1 MRSTMTAVVY
11 TGYGSPDVLQ
21 LKVVEKPAPADNE
34 VLIKIHATTVE
45 AADASFR
52 RGNTPSARLFTGL
65 LKPRFA
71 IPSSEFAG
79 EIEALDNGV
88 TRFKHGDRV
97 VGTGGP
103 TFGANAEYICLPED
117 GPMARKPDTLTYA
130 EAVSIHPDALTALPN
145 LRDAAALQRGQRVLI
160 NGASGSIGASAV
172 QLAKHF
178 GAHARHACHAREP

>member
-1 MRSTMTAVVY
+1 MQAIVY
-11 TGYGSPDVLQ
+11 TAYGPPDVLQ
-21 LKVVEKPAPADNE
+21 LKDVEKPAPADNE

-52 RGNTPSARLFTGL
+52 RGNTPSARLFSGL

-71 IPSSEFAG
+71 IPSSEFGG

-117 GPMARKPDTLTYA
+117 GPMARKPDSLTYA
-130 EAVSIHPDALTALPN
+130 EAVAIHPGALTALPN
-145 LRDAAALQRGQRVLI
+145 LRDAAHLQRGQTVLI

-172 QLAKHF
+172 QLAEHF
-178 GAHARHACHAREP
+178 MAHARHPCHAREP